1 MRETTPYALRTR
13 LPSSDVWGPAVSKT
27 LSSPRASKLIP
38 VLSETL
44 TTTSPST
51 ILTLKA
57 TPSGAL
63 DSETIPITTNYTQPK
78 LDSPITKLTI
88 KIPERQSQ
96 LDPHL
101 ASCTLDSTQMYSF
114 PSATLSSATTH
125 PACDDTTADM
135 EISLDDA
142 FPLYSTSSPCVS
154 KFASTLPIGMGRPT
168 APMTPTLAQHGISL
182 DTQWSTK
189 VLLSRLQRRYSVPDL
204 RYGGLVTTG
213 ISTSLDPTISGNF
226 SCSSIPRGVADT
238 PESKASIAASESIL
252 KLKYFYLFLDYAVQ
266 ESEDETPRHQLA
278 QYTGVDD
285 PSKLPELDICLMP
298 FIRFPML
305 KSTYDRSS
313 CTASFYLM
321 RVGLDMSLL
330 NLGEFKNILL
340 FEAKTYMTVE
350 CTTSVYSFGKRI
362 LETIEPQVPQSS
374 SSDGFFYQFDYV
386 RQFFTA
392 FLNGFQFLDGVDEA
406 QMAIE
411 NLSIMQ
417 MFEAIDFDSTR
428 RTIACVMYE
437 FQCGSGYVEMLR
449 LVEGGITE

>member
-1 MRETTPYALRTR
+1 MSHTYHY
-13 LPSSDVWGPAVSKT
+13 T
-27 LSSPRASKLIP
+27 LCMTA
-38 VLSETL
+38 
-44 TTTSPST
+44 
-51 ILTLKA
+51 
-57 TPSGAL
+57 
-63 DSETIPITTNYTQPK
+63 IPITTNYTQPK

-266 ESEDETPRHQLA
+266 ESEDEHLLLLPFVGAMYRKLTLLVVFLVLVPYFLRGTVSVSQTPRHQLA

>member
-1 MRETTPYALRTR
+1 MYGYIHVSSTSAAAVAVATAAVAVAAVATAAVIIFTSNLLYYCRTFDLTSLCVNLPAALLWLLNLIPSSIITMRETTPYALRTR

-101 ASCTLDSTQMYSF
+101 ASS
-114 PSATLSSATTH
+114 
-125 PACDDTTADM
+125 
-135 EISLDDA
+135 
-142 FPLYSTSSPCVS
+142 
-154 KFASTLPIGMGRPT
+154 
-168 APMTPTLAQHGISL
+168 PMTPTLAQHGISL

-428 RTIACVMYE
+428 RTIACFVSR
-437 FQCGSGYVEMLR
+437 CL
-449 LVEGGITE
+449 